1 MPKIKTHKATRKR
14 FWFTKKGKILARQAG
29 QDHFN
34 ARQNGEKIMG
44 KRKDRKVAKEN
55 IKAIKKLIT
64 NY

>member
-14 FWFTKKGKILARQAG
+14 FWFTKRGKIMTRQSG

-34 ARQNGEKIMG
+34 SRDTGTKTMS
-44 KRKDRKVAKEN
+44 KRKDRKIAKEN
-55 IKAIKKLIT
+55 VKAIKKLIT